1 MKKTGKFRH
10 KKVGIGV
17 ALSAALVLVLFIAS
31 DAFGSVSASDMVA
44 LSAGQSLVYATI
56 TSIEGNEITYTKIDS
71 DVAEELLKRQEE
83 DESQKEET
91 KKDESQTK
99 DQSSGDNTD
108 AGMPSGGEMP
118 SGQEPP
124 SGGEMPSGG
133 NMPSDGNMPS
143 GGEMPSGGDMLSGGN
158 MPSGTDS
165 TDGAQQG
172 ESVTA
177 QIPVGTTVHTTT
189 DTTTTFSRLRSGDFI
204 KILLDT
210 DADGDQVISEI
221 WMLQ

>member
-10 KKVGIGV
+10 KKVGSGV

-31 DAFGSVSASDMVA
+31 DAFGSVSASDTVA

-83 DESQKEET
+83 EESQKDET
-91 KKDESQTK
+91 KKDGSQTK
-99 DQSSGDNTD
+99 DQSSGDHAD

-118 SGQEPP
+118 A
-124 SGGEMPSGG
+124 
-133 NMPSDGNMPS
+133 
-143 GGEMPSGGDMLSGGN
+143 
-158 MPSGTDS
+158 GTDS
-165 TDGAQQG
+165 TDRPQQQG
-172 ESVTA
+172 GSSDESTETSDAQSQPAMSPNMQSQGQSVTA

>member
-17 ALSAALVLVLFIAS
+17 ALSAALVMVLFIAS
-31 DAFGSVSASDMVA
+31 DAFGSVSASDTVA

-83 DESQKEET
+83 EESQKDET

-99 DQSSGDNTD
+99 DQSSGDHAD

-118 SGQEPP
+118 A
-124 SGGEMPSGG
+124 
-133 NMPSDGNMPS
+133 
-143 GGEMPSGGDMLSGGN
+143 
-158 MPSGTDS
+158 GTDS
-165 TDGAQQG
+165 TDRSQQGEMTENASSDESTETSDAQSQPAMSPNMQSQG

-210 DADGDQVISEI
+210 DADGDQVMSEI

>member
-83 DESQKEET
+83 EESQKDET

-99 DQSSGDNTD
+99 DQSSGDHAD

-118 SGQEPP
+118 A
-124 SGGEMPSGG
+124 
-133 NMPSDGNMPS
+133 
-143 GGEMPSGGDMLSGGN
+143 
-158 MPSGTDS
+158 GTDS
-165 TDGAQQG
+165 TDRSQQGEMTENASSDESTETSDAQSQPAMSPNMQSQG

>member
-31 DAFGSVSASDMVA
+31 DAFGSVSASDTVA

-83 DESQKEET
+83 EESQKDET

-99 DQSSGDNTD
+99 DQSSGDHAD

-118 SGQEPP
+118 A
-124 SGGEMPSGG
+124 
-133 NMPSDGNMPS
+133 
-143 GGEMPSGGDMLSGGN
+143 
-158 MPSGTDS
+158 GTDS
-165 TDGAQQG
+165 TDRSQQGEMTENASSDEATETSDAQSQPAMSPNMQSQG

>member
-31 DAFGSVSASDMVA
+31 DAFGSVSASDTVA

-71 DVAEELLKRQEE
+71 DVAEKLLKRQEE
-83 DESQKEET
+83 E
-91 KKDESQTK
+91 ESQTK
-99 DQSSGDNTD
+99 DQSSGDHAD

-118 SGQEPP
+118 A
-124 SGGEMPSGG
+124 
-133 NMPSDGNMPS
+133 
-143 GGEMPSGGDMLSGGN
+143 
-158 MPSGTDS
+158 GTDS
-165 TDGAQQG
+165 TDRSQQGEMTENASSDESTETSDAQSQPAMSPNMQSQG

>member
-83 DESQKEET
+83 EESQKEET
-91 KKDESQTK
+91 KKDGSQTK

-124 SGGEMPSGG
+124 SGGEMP
-133 NMPSDGNMPS
+133 
-143 GGEMPSGGDMLSGGN
+143 SGGN

>member
-1 MKKTGKFRH
+1 MKITGKFRH

-17 ALSAALVLVLFIAS
+17 ALSAALGLVLFIAS
-31 DAFGSVSASDMVA
+31 DAFGSVSASDTVT
-44 LSAGQSLVYATI
+44 LSSGQSMSYATI
-56 TSIEGNEITYTKIDS
+56 TSIEGNEITYTEIDP
-71 DVAEELLKRQEE
+71 DVAEKLLKRQEE
-83 DESQKEET
+83 EENQKEET
-91 KKDESQTK
+91 KKDGSQTK
-99 DQSSGDNTD
+99 DQSSGNNTD
-108 AGMPSGGEMP
+108 AG
-118 SGQEPP
+118 
-124 SGGEMPSGG
+124 
-133 NMPSDGNMPS
+133 
-143 GGEMPSGGDMLSGGN
+143 

-210 DADGDQVISEI
+210 DPDGEQVISEI

>member
-31 DAFGSVSASDMVA
+31 DAFGSVSASDTVA

-83 DESQKEET
+83 EESQKDET

-99 DQSSGDNTD
+99 DQSSGDHAD

-118 SGQEPP
+118 A
-124 SGGEMPSGG
+124 
-133 NMPSDGNMPS
+133 
-143 GGEMPSGGDMLSGGN
+143 
-158 MPSGTDS
+158 GTDS
-165 TDGAQQG
+165 TDRPQQQGGSSDESTETSDAQSQPAMSPNMQSQG

>member
-31 DAFGSVSASDMVA
+31 DAFGSVSASDTVA

-83 DESQKEET
+83 EESQKDET

-99 DQSSGDNTD
+99 DQSSSDSTNV
-108 AGMPSGGEMP
+108 GMPSGGEMP
-118 SGQEPP
+118 A
-124 SGGEMPSGG
+124 
-133 NMPSDGNMPS
+133 
-143 GGEMPSGGDMLSGGN
+143 
-158 MPSGTDS
+158 GTDS
-165 TDGAQQG
+165 TDRSQQGEMTEKASSDESTETSDAQSQPAMSPNMQSQG

>member
-31 DAFGSVSASDMVA
+31 DAFGSVSASDTVA
-44 LSAGQSLVYATI
+44 LSASQSLVYATI

-83 DESQKEET
+83 EESQKDET

-99 DQSSGDNTD
+99 DQSSGDHAD

-118 SGQEPP
+118 A
-124 SGGEMPSGG
+124 
-133 NMPSDGNMPS
+133 
-143 GGEMPSGGDMLSGGN
+143 
-158 MPSGTDS
+158 GTDS
-165 TDGAQQG
+165 TDRSQQGEMTENASSDESTETSDAQSQPAMSPNMQSQG

-189 DTTTTFSRLRSGDFI
+189 DTMTTFSRLRSGDFI

>member
-83 DESQKEET
+83 SQKEET

-118 SGQEPP
+118 
-124 SGGEMPSGG
+124 
-133 NMPSDGNMPS
+133 
-143 GGEMPSGGDMLSGGN
+143 SGGN

>member
-31 DAFGSVSASDMVA
+31 DAFGSVSASDTVA

-83 DESQKEET
+83 EESQKDET

-99 DQSSGDNTD
+99 DQSSGDSTD
-108 AGMPSGGEMP
+108 AGMPSGG
-118 SGQEPP
+118 S
-124 SGGEMPSGG
+124 
-133 NMPSDGNMPS
+133 
-143 GGEMPSGGDMLSGGN
+143 

-165 TDGAQQG
+165 TDRPQQQGGSSDESTETSDAQSQPAMSPNMQSQG

>member
-31 DAFGSVSASDMVA
+31 DAFGSVSASDTVA
-44 LSAGQSLVYATI
+44 LSASQSLVYATI

-71 DVAEELLKRQEE
+71 DVAEDLLKRQEE
-83 DESQKEET
+83 EESQKEET

-99 DQSSGDNTD
+99 DQSSGDHAD

-118 SGQEPP
+118 A
-124 SGGEMPSGG
+124 
-133 NMPSDGNMPS
+133 
-143 GGEMPSGGDMLSGGN
+143 
-158 MPSGTDS
+158 GTDS
-165 TDGAQQG
+165 TDRSQQGEMTENASSDESTETSDAQSQPAMSPNMQSQG

-189 DTTTTFSRLRSGDFI
+189 DTMTTFSRLRSGDFI

>member
-31 DAFGSVSASDMVA
+31 DAFGSVSASDAVA

-83 DESQKEET
+83 EESQKDET

-99 DQSSGDNTD
+99 DQSSGDSTD

-118 SGQEPP
+118 A
-124 SGGEMPSGG
+124 
-133 NMPSDGNMPS
+133 
-143 GGEMPSGGDMLSGGN
+143 
-158 MPSGTDS
+158 GTDS
-165 TDGAQQG
+165 TDRSQQGEMTENASFDESTETSDAQSQPAMSPNMQSQG

>member
-31 DAFGSVSASDMVA
+31 DAFGSVSASDMVT
-44 LSAGQSLVYATI
+44 LSSGQSMIYATI

-83 DESQKEET
+83 EESQKDET

-99 DQSSGDNTD
+99 DQSSGDHAD

-118 SGQEPP
+118 A
-124 SGGEMPSGG
+124 
-133 NMPSDGNMPS
+133 
-143 GGEMPSGGDMLSGGN
+143 
-158 MPSGTDS
+158 GTDS
-165 TDGAQQG
+165 TDRSQQGEMTENASSDESIETSDAQSQPAMSPNMQSQG
-172 ESVTA
+172 ESVTV

-189 DTTTTFSRLRSGDFI
+189 DTTTTFSRLWSGDFI

>member
-31 DAFGSVSASDMVA
+31 DAFGSVSASDTVA

-83 DESQKEET
+83 EESQKDET

-99 DQSSGDNTD
+99 DQSSGDHAD

-118 SGQEPP
+118 E
-124 SGGEMPSGG
+124 
-133 NMPSDGNMPS
+133 
-143 GGEMPSGGDMLSGGN
+143 
-158 MPSGTDS
+158 GTDS
-165 TDGAQQG
+165 TDRSQQGEMTENASSDESTETSDAQSQPAMSPNMQSQG

>member
-31 DAFGSVSASDMVA
+31 DAFGSVSASDTVA

-71 DVAEELLKRQEE
+71 DVAEKLLKRQEE
-83 DESQKEET
+83 EESQKDET

-99 DQSSGDNTD
+99 DQSSGDHAD

-118 SGQEPP
+118 A
-124 SGGEMPSGG
+124 
-133 NMPSDGNMPS
+133 
-143 GGEMPSGGDMLSGGN
+143 
-158 MPSGTDS
+158 GTDS
-165 TDGAQQG
+165 TDRSQQGEMTENASSDESTETSDAQSQPAMSPNMQSQG
-172 ESVTA
+172 ESVMA

>member
-31 DAFGSVSASDMVA
+31 DAFGSVSASDTVA
-44 LSAGQSLVYATI
+44 LSEGQSLVYATI

-83 DESQKEET
+83 EESQKDET

-99 DQSSGDNTD
+99 DQSSGDHAD

-118 SGQEPP
+118 A
-124 SGGEMPSGG
+124 
-133 NMPSDGNMPS
+133 
-143 GGEMPSGGDMLSGGN
+143 
-158 MPSGTDS
+158 GTDS
-165 TDGAQQG
+165 TDRSQQGEMTENASSNESTETSDAQSQPAMSPNMQSQG

>member
-10 KKVGIGV
+10 KRVGIGV

-31 DAFGSVSASDMVA
+31 DAFGSVSASDTVA

-83 DESQKEET
+83 EESQKDET

-99 DQSSGDNTD
+99 DQSSGDSTD

-118 SGQEPP
+118 A
-124 SGGEMPSGG
+124 
-133 NMPSDGNMPS
+133 
-143 GGEMPSGGDMLSGGN
+143 
-158 MPSGTDS
+158 GTDS
-165 TDGAQQG
+165 TDRPQQQGGSSDESTETSDAQSQPAMSPNMQSQG

>member
-31 DAFGSVSASDMVA
+31 DAFGSVSASDTVA

-83 DESQKEET
+83 EESQKDET

-99 DQSSGDNTD
+99 DQSSGDSTD
-108 AGMPSGGEMP
+108 AGMPSGGEM
-118 SGQEPP
+118 
-124 SGGEMPSGG
+124 
-133 NMPSDGNMPS
+133 
-143 GGEMPSGGDMLSGGN
+143 LA
-158 MPSGTDS
+158 GTDS
-165 TDGAQQG
+165 TDRSQQGEMTENASSDESTETSDAQSQPAMSPNMQSQG

>member
-31 DAFGSVSASDMVA
+31 DAFGSVSASDTVA

-56 TSIEGNEITYTKIDS
+56 TSIKGNEITYTKIDS

-83 DESQKEET
+83 EESQKDET

-99 DQSSGDNTD
+99 DQSSGDHAD

-118 SGQEPP
+118 A
-124 SGGEMPSGG
+124 
-133 NMPSDGNMPS
+133 
-143 GGEMPSGGDMLSGGN
+143 
-158 MPSGTDS
+158 GTDS
-165 TDGAQQG
+165 TDRSQQGEMTENASSDESTETSDAQSQPAMSPNMQSQG

>member
-31 DAFGSVSASDMVA
+31 DAFGSVSASDTVA

-83 DESQKEET
+83 EESQKDET

-99 DQSSGDNTD
+99 DQSSGDSTD

-118 SGQEPP
+118 A
-124 SGGEMPSGG
+124 
-133 NMPSDGNMPS
+133 
-143 GGEMPSGGDMLSGGN
+143 
-158 MPSGTDS
+158 GTDS
-165 TDGAQQG
+165 TDRPQQQGGSSDESTETSDAQSQPAMSPNMQSQG

>member
-83 DESQKEET
+83 SRKEET
-91 KKDESQTK
+91 KKDGSQTK
-99 DQSSGDNTD
+99 DQSSGDHAD

-118 SGQEPP
+118 A
-124 SGGEMPSGG
+124 
-133 NMPSDGNMPS
+133 
-143 GGEMPSGGDMLSGGN
+143 
-158 MPSGTDS
+158 GTDS
-165 TDGAQQG
+165 TDRSQQGEMTENASSDESTETSDAQSQPAMSPNMQSQG

>member
-31 DAFGSVSASDMVA
+31 DAFGSVSASDTVA

-83 DESQKEET
+83 EESQKDET

-99 DQSSGDNTD
+99 DQSSGDHAD

-118 SGQEPP
+118 A
-124 SGGEMPSGG
+124 
-133 NMPSDGNMPS
+133 
-143 GGEMPSGGDMLSGGN
+143 
-158 MPSGTDS
+158 GTDS
-165 TDGAQQG
+165 TDRSQQGEMTENASSDESTETSDAQSQPAMSPNMQSQG

>member
-31 DAFGSVSASDMVA
+31 DAFGSVSASDTVA

-71 DVAEELLKRQEE
+71 DVAEKLLKRQEE
-83 DESQKEET
+83 EESQKDET

-99 DQSSGDNTD
+99 DQSSGDHAD

-118 SGQEPP
+118 A
-124 SGGEMPSGG
+124 
-133 NMPSDGNMPS
+133 
-143 GGEMPSGGDMLSGGN
+143 
-158 MPSGTDS
+158 GTDS
-165 TDGAQQG
+165 TDRSQQGEMTENASSDESTETSDAQSQPAMSPNMQSQG